1 MECSMYR
8 LSVLALV
15 SLMACPKTTTPE
27 PAKPADKGPEITV
40 AMPDSDAARAFARK
54 MVKTTISDWSPT
66 DDRAFQWESATF
78 EPDGTF
84 VAKAAI
90 RAGGESVPCDEIGTW
105 SIDKAV
111 DKTHATL
118 DWTVTK
124 TDCATR
130 SSGDKLRV
138 AVRFEG
144 DEISIAYR

>member
-1 MECSMYR
+1 MEYSMHR
-8 LSVLALV
+8 LSFLALTA
-15 SLMACPKTTTPE
+15 LMACPKPSAPE
-27 PAKPADKGPEITV
+27 AAPMDKGPEITV

-54 MVKTTISDWSPT
+54 MLKADIQNWSPT
-66 DDRAFQWESATF
+66 DDRAFQWESVTF
-78 EPDGTF
+78 KPDGTF

-105 SIDKAV
+105 SVDKAV
-111 DKTHATL
+111 DKTHATM

-144 DEISIAYR
+144 DDVNIAYR